1 MLKDSIR
8 LIIFLSF
15 VSFAFGNYL
24 QRFDE
29 AADAFYQG
37 VLLDPENKELV
48 GAFRFYYNFLSHP
61 LHVSLTWP
69 SYQRCSAV
77 AEFHSD
83 LSDKEHPREND
94 FLFPVFSKKC
104 LFTIFSFSYL
114 NNLEKLWKLGKSSM
128 APVDGLWRNYKFGPL
143 GKAKKAL
150 IDAGRERQGG
160 SYCNVWVWV
169 TYRNLWT

>member
-1 MLKDSIR
+1 ML
-8 LIIFLSF
+8 
-15 VSFAFGNYL
+15 FGNYL

-48 GAFRFYYNFLSHP
+48 GAFRFYSNFLSHP

-83 LSDKEHPREND
+83 LSDKGHPREND
-94 FLFPVFSKKC
+94 FFFLFFPRNVYSPSFLFFFKQFREAVEAGKK
-104 LFTIFSFSYL
+104 FHGT
-114 NNLEKLWKLGKSSM
+114 G
-128 APVDGLWRNYKFGPL
+128 
-143 GKAKKAL
+143 
-150 IDAGRERQGG
+150 
-160 SYCNVWVWV
+160 
-169 TYRNLWT
+169 